1 MYLTERDYG
10 VLSITQSIAL
20 IIGVI
25 AGLGINRS
33 ITRFMYYQTEK
44 SKTNDASIIY
54 TSLFASFGIQA
65 AFVLLVILF
74 NQYIPAKLLNDI
86 DFFPYVFFSIIALPF
101 NSIIEVAKTF
111 YKSTHQGKSFL
122 PDISFFSINILLNLL
137 FIVGLGFDVVGIFY
151 GILINT
157 LFFLLFC
164 IFPFIEKTKYNL
176 KRPSL

>member
-86 DFFPYVFFSIIALPF
+86 DFSLMYSLLLLHYLSIQLLRLQKPF
-101 NSIIEVAKTF
+101 I
-111 YKSTHQGKSFL
+111 
-122 PDISFFSINILLNLL
+122 NLL
-137 FIVGLGFDVVGIFY
+137 IKVKKFFTWIFLSFQSIFY
-151 GILINT
+151 
-157 LFFLLFC
+157 
-164 IFPFIEKTKYNL
+164 
-176 KRPSL
+176 